1 MKRSAQIILTMSLVA
16 ASSPTF
22 AEKNPHDPYEKWN
35 RKVDKLND
43 KADRYVMQP
52 VARTYRKITPRPV
65 QTAVSNVANNLRD
78 VVSFGS
84 NLLRGDMARA
94 GNDFMRVSINT
105 TFGLGGLINWA
116 DAAGM
121 PNNKNNLGDTFATWG
136 WKNSNYFVYPL
147 LGPSTVRDSVGTT
160 IVTAGSP
167 NRWIIPHTATRY
179 SIAALS
185 AVDTRAKLLDV
196 TDSIGEAAIDP
207 YTYKRDMYMAYRN
220 KQVGNTQALPEEE
233 NIDDL
238 FDESTDSSHSDSTD
252 SKNKTQS
259 STPEANIQA
268 APTETNTETETVEP
282 VLQLNMDDTPLH
294 ISPEAQQATQE
305 YIDLWRHQAQNNTA
319 FY

>member
-160 IVTAGSP
+160 IITAGSP

-207 YTYKRDMYMAYRN
+207 YTYKRDIYMAYRN

-252 SKNKTQS
+252 SKNETQS

>member
-1 MKRSAQIILTMSLVA
+1 M
-16 ASSPTF
+16 
-22 AEKNPHDPYEKWN
+22 
-35 RKVDKLND
+35 DKFND
-43 KADRYVMQP
+43 KADHYVMQP

-167 NRWIIPHTATRY
+167 NRWIIPHTTTRY

-252 SKNKTQS
+252 SKNETQS

-268 APTETNTETETVEP
+268 TPTETNTETETVEP

-294 ISPEAQQATQE
+294 ISPEAQHATQE

>member
-252 SKNKTQS
+252 SKNETQS

>member
-160 IVTAGSP
+160 IVTVGSP
-167 NRWIIPHTATRY
+167 NRWIIPHTTTRY

-282 VLQLNMDDTPLH
+282 VLQLNMDDTPLQ